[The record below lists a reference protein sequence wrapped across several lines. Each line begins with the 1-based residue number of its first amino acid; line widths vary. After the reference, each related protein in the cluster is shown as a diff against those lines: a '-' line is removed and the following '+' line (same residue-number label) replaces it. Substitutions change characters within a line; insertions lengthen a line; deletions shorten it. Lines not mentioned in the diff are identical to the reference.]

1 MSAELKS
8 PYARLLVL
16 GDVHAED
23 DAVRRVLA
31 YAQDHLDVDLKLCV
45 GDIVDGVGDADAT
58 LEALSQHGVISVAG
72 NHERWFL
79 HDEMRQLA
87 NCTPSLSD
95 ANRAVLEALPRTLHL
110 PTVAGG
116 ALLCHAVGDDDETF
130 LRSTTRGYD
139 LQISALRE
147 LMLDPDVE
155 FMLGGHTHERMVRR
169 FQGLV
174 VVNAG
179 TLRRNDDP
187 GFVVVD
193 FERMVVRCFDIAD
206 LGADIREVDELPLP
220 RPLPVPSL
228 RDDDLY

>member
-1 MSAELKS
+1 MSAEPTA

-16 GDVHAED
+16 GDVHAEA
-23 DAVRRVLA
+23 DAVRHVMS
-31 YAQDHLDVDLKLCV
+31 YAREHLTVDASLCV
-45 GDIVDGVGDADAT
+45 GDIVDGMGDADDT
-58 LEALSQHGVISVAG
+58 LVALREHGVVCVAG

-79 HDEMRQLA
+79 HDEMRHLK
-87 NCTPSLSD
+87 NVTPSLT
-95 ANRAVLEALPRTLHL
+95 AENRAMLEQLPRTLRL

-139 LQISALRE
+139 LQINALRE
-147 LMLDPDVE
+147 LMLDPDVD
-155 FMLGGHTHERMVRR
+155 FMLAGHTHERMVRR

-179 TLRRNDDP
+179 TLRRDDDP

-193 FERMVVRCFDIAD
+193 FERMLVRCFDIAD
-206 LGADIREVDELPLP
+206 LGADIREVDSVPLP